1 MKPQRGSTIMKSELI
16 IEYAGR
22 QVAAKDIVK
31 AVEKDY
37 KANNDTAAK
46 KLDIY
51 AQPETGK
58 VYYVAN
64 DNDELK
70 GEIDF

>member
-1 MKPQRGSTIMKSELI
+1 MKSELI

-22 QVAAKDIVK
+22 QVAAKDIIK
-31 AVEKDY
+31 SAEKDFKG
-37 KANNDTAAK
+37 KADEAIK
-46 KLDIY
+46 KLDVY

-64 DNDELK
+64 GGFEGELA
-70 GEIDF
+70 F

>member
-1 MKPQRGSTIMKSELI
+1 MKSELI

-22 QVAAKDIVK
+22 QVNSKDIVK
-31 AVEKDY
+31 AVEKDC
-37 KANNDTAAK
+37 KAKTDVAIS

-64 DNDELK
+64 ENEDLK
-70 GEIDF
+70 GEVDF

>member
-1 MKPQRGSTIMKSELI
+1 MKSELI

-22 QVAAKDIVK
+22 QVNSNDIIK
-31 AVEKDY
+31 AVETDC
-37 KANNDTAAK
+37 KAKIDVAVS

-58 VYYVAN
+58 IYYVAN
-64 DNDELK
+64 GNDDLK
-70 GEIDF
+70 GEVDF

>member
-1 MKPQRGSTIMKSELI
+1 MKSELF

-22 QVAAKDIVK
+22 QVNSKDIVK
-31 AVEKDY
+31 AVE
-37 KANNDTAAK
+37 NDCKSKIDVAVS

-64 DNDELK
+64 GSDDLK
-70 GEIDF
+70 GELDF

>member
-1 MKPQRGSTIMKSELI
+1 MKSELI

-22 QVAAKDIVK
+22 QVNSKDIVK
-31 AVEKDY
+31 AVEKDC
-37 KANNDTAAK
+37 KEKIDAAIS

-58 VYYVAN
+58 IYYVAN
-64 DNDELK
+64 ESDDLK
-70 GEIDF
+70 GELDF

>member
-1 MKPQRGSTIMKSELI
+1 MKSELI
-16 IEYAGR
+16 IEYADR
-22 QVAAKDIVK
+22 QVAAKDIIK
-31 AVEKDY
+31 AVEKDC
-37 KANNDTAAK
+37 KAKTDVAIK
-46 KLDIY
+46 KVDIY

-64 DNDELK
+64 GNDDLK

>member
-1 MKPQRGSTIMKSELI
+1 MKSELI

-22 QVAAKDIVK
+22 QVAAGDIIK

-37 KANNDTAAK
+37 KANNGAAAK

-64 DNDELK
+64 GDDNLK